1 MLQLGIDLGGSKIE
15 GVILDAGGKELF
27 RKRIQTEQELGYAH
41 ILHQIG
47 NLYLMM
53 IRQAGKEETTFGIGT
68 PGAISK
74 TTELLRNSNTQCLNG
89 KPLKQDLEKLLG
101 RSISLENDANCLAI
115 AEAKLGAGRGKSFIF
130 GVIMGTG
137 CGGGI
142 VHEGKLITGP
152 MAIAGEWGHHTIDP
166 TGPLC
171 WCGKRGCVETLIS
184 GGGLE
189 KRWLSLHG
197 MEQTL
202 KKIVEAYH
210 KNSLTETIF
219 MEEFFANYGRA
230 LSNIINILDPDIV
243 ILAGGVSNIQEL
255 YTRGYEEVKKNIFC
269 DNFTT
274 PIVQHT
280 LGDSAGVI
288 GAALIGI

>member
-15 GVILDAGGKELF
+15 GVVLDPEGREQF

-53 IRQAGKEETTFGIGT
+53 MRHTGKEETTFGIGT
-68 PGAISK
+68 PGAISR
-74 TTELLRNSNTQCLNG
+74 TTGLLRNSNTQCLNG
-89 KPLKQDLEKLLG
+89 KPLKQDIEKLLG
-101 RSISLENDANCLAI
+101 RNIAFENDANCLAI
-115 AEAKLGAGRGKSFIF
+115 AEAKLGAGRGQSLVF

-142 VHEGKLITGP
+142 VHNGKMIAGS

-166 TGPLC
+166 AGPAC
-171 WCGKRGCVETLIS
+171 WCGKRGCAETLIS

-189 KRWLSLHG
+189 KRWDDLHETKKSLI
-197 MEQTL
+197 E
-202 KKIVEAYH
+202 IVEGYRQG
-210 KNSLTETIF
+210 LTFEKAF
-219 MEEFFANYGRA
+219 MKEFFMNYGRA
-230 LSNIINILDPDIV
+230 LSNVINILDPDIV
-243 ILAGGVSNIQEL
+243 ILAGGVSNIKEL
-255 YTRGYEEVKKNIFC
+255 YTEGYKEVTKNIFS